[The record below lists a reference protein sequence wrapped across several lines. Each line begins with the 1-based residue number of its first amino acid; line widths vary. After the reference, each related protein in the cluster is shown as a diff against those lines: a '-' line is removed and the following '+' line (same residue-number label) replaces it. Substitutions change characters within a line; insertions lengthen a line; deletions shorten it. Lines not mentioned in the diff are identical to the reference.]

1 MSKDAINF
9 LTNLKEEVNKY
20 IADMDL
26 EAVEKAADIIMD
38 AESKGNRVHVT
49 GIGNQAMLRD
59 MWLVCCLLQEHQLM
73 NCMVQ
78 KLFMDQ
84 VVRFY
89 LEML

>member
-38 AESKGNRVHVT
+38 ANHDLIQPMVYTILGYFLSSHSS
-49 GIGNQAMLRD
+49 
-59 MWLVCCLLQEHQLM
+59 QLS
-73 NCMVQ
+73 
-78 KLFMDQ
+78 
-84 VVRFY
+84 
-89 LEML
+89 

>member
-9 LTNLKEEVNKY
+9 LTNLKEEVDKY
-20 IADMDL
+20 IADVDL

-49 GIGNQAMLRD
+49 GIGKPGHVAGY
-59 MWLVCCLLQEHQLM
+59 VASLLSSTGTQLM